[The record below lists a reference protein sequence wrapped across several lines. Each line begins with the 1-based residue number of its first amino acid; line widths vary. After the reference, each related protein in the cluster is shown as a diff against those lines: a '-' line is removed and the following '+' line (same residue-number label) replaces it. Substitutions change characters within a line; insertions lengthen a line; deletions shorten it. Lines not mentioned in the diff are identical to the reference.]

1 MKIGM
6 SLTSSYSIERAS
18 SALLDSLVGQVKL
31 MAGLGFDSLS
41 LGDHHLTH
49 DHYIQV
55 MPTISNMAAFSGDMQ
70 LLPLFLLP
78 FYNPILLAEQVATL
92 DVITGG
98 HTVVICGLGYDPAAF
113 SAFGTSQRA
122 RAPRFVETFRIMRA
136 LFAGDDV
143 TFQGRHYN
151 IDEGVRINP
160 KPVQQPLPMWIAG
173 GADPALRRAARIA
186 DGWVIAPG
194 WNRSTIERGLQV
206 YRTALAEFGREDT
219 GNEVVL
225 RRDAHLAGTD
235 EAARREAAPLFED
248 GYRGMRGAALE
259 ESLFVG
265 GPRECVEY
273 LKELES
279 LGVDRVLFRCALD
292 EPEQAAQ
299 TIQVLGEGVIPALG

>member
-1 MKIGM
+1 M
-6 SLTSSYSIERAS
+6 
-18 SALLDSLVGQVKL
+18 
-31 MAGLGFDSLS
+31 
-41 LGDHHLTH
+41 GDHHLTH

-98 HTVVICGLGYDPAAF
+98 RTVVICGLGYDPAAF
-113 SAFGTSQRA
+113 SAFGTSQRV

-136 LFAGDDV
+136 LFTGDDV
-143 TFQGRHYN
+143 TFRGRHYN
-151 IDEGVRINP
+151 IDEGVRVNP

-206 YRTALAEFGREDT
+206 YRNALAEFGREDE

-225 RRDAHLAGTD
+225 RRDVHLAGTN
-235 EAARREAAPLFED
+235 EAARREAEPLFEN
-248 GYRGMRGAALE
+248 GYRGMRGAHLE
-259 ESLFVG
+259 ESLFAG
-265 GPRECVEY
+265 GPGECVEY
-273 LKELES
+273 LKGLEGS
-279 LGVDRVLFRCALD
+279 GALTGFCSGALWTSRNRRRRRFRCWGKGLFPRLGRERVAFGGAGEHLPDNPVLVRFRAHFLNLSQDGLELFR
-292 EPEQAAQ
+292 
-299 TIQVLGEGVIPALG
+299 